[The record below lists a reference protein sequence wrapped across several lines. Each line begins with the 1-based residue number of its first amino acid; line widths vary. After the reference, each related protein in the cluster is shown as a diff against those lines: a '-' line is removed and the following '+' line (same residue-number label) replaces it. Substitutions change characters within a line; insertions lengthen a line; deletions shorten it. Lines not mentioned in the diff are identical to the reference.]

1 MKKFFLIFAV
11 FLLSEFTGLF
21 AQVQEESV
29 ETEEVIPQEK
39 VQDIPQEIIFL
50 EAVSKKELSTA
61 GNRANLVIECN
72 LPSASVYLN
81 RVYQGKTR
89 LTVKD
94 LLPSDY
100 ILEVRKNGCKNQ
112 IYYISAKAG
121 YSLTYK
127 VILESQ

>member
-1 MKKFFLIFAV
+1 MKKIFLIFAV

-21 AQVQEESV
+21 AQVQEESA
-29 ETEEVIPQEK
+29 ETEEV
-39 VQDIPQEIIFL
+39 IPQEIIFL
-50 EAVSKKELSTA
+50 EAVSKKELS
-61 GNRANLVIECN
+61 GGENRANLVIECN